1 MSCAPRQREPGAGRD
16 VNVCALPPAHHHH
29 GRFDPMN
36 RFVAPLSFT
45 MAAAWVLVLF
55 VLVHNTP

>member
-1 MSCAPRQREPGAGRD
+1 
-16 VNVCALPPAHHHH
+16 LI
-29 GRFDPMN
+29 PMN

-45 MAAAWVLVLF
+45 FALAWVVMLF

>member
-1 MSCAPRQREPGAGRD
+1 MR
-16 VNVCALPPAHHHH
+16 
-29 GRFDPMN
+29 N
-36 RFVAPLSFT
+36 RFVAPLTFT